1 MPCVYPFLHHDQM
14 LLIAHF
20 IIDVLLLNSIL
31 LSLWLLSYYL
41 RSVLPHTLPLQVPL
55 LNNYALG
62 LGTEHSWGENFW
74 EPMLCL
80 FLFCFRHVI
89 TSSTVMF
96 NAICT
101 LLQWTILVW
110 WNYYG
115 SKYVIFNWSSIW
127 MLENFIWLMKT
138 ALLFIHVT
146 SFKGLVF
153 QGMTLF
159 VRSPLQLKIPK
170 NLNFCDDS
178 LTWLR

>member
-1 MPCVYPFLHHDQM
+1 M

-41 RSVLPHTLPLQVPL
+41 RSLLSRTLPLQVPL

-62 LGTEHSWGENFW
+62 SGAEGSWEENFW

-80 FLFCFRHVI
+80 FWFCFRHVI

-96 NAICT
+96 NGICT
-101 LLQWTILVW
+101 VLHWTILVW
-110 WNYYG
+110 WNSNG

-138 ALLFIHVT
+138 VLLFIYVT
-146 SFKGLVF
+146 CFKGLVF

-159 VRSPLQLKIPK
+159 VQSPLQLKIFK
-170 NLNFCDDS
+170 NLNFCDDF